1 MHVHRQEMEGTK
13 QYLIQMPSIQRK
25 HVARPNGLPAPGRE
39 TLMPESHADK
49 GRRKLLQIDCGLYNA
64 LAYTYEYYYLLLRAD
79 IGLASAVELIMLQID
94 DTRRQ
99 LRDLYA
105 ACWEADHETFSTIG
119 DVPQLIAEAR
129 RDVLGRSTLCR
140 AYLNVL
146 DHSALI
152 SSRLLEKRA
161 EAYSRQSASPDP

>member
-1 MHVHRQEMEGTK
+1 
-13 QYLIQMPSIQRK
+13 
-25 HVARPNGLPAPGRE
+25 
-39 TLMPESHADK
+39 MPESHADK
-49 GRRKLLQIDCGLYNA
+49 GRRKLLMIDCGLYNA
-64 LAYTYEYYYLLLRAD
+64 LVYTYEYYYLLLRAD

-105 ACWEADHETFSTIG
+105 ACWEADHETFATIG

-146 DHSALI
+146 DRSAHI

-161 EAYSRQSASPDP
+161 EAFSRQSSSPDP